1 MAVVYPAANDN
12 WSTVANW
19 MSGGNPYG
27 QLPQSGDIVCAN
39 GKTVTI
45 DMDLAAYTFDR
56 LTTAATAPAAAGGGF
71 TMGIGGTINANIT
84 AGTTPCLT
92 STGIGTTLAINGEI
106 KGGGSTNAR
115 GLTCSG
121 GCTVTITG
129 NVTGGSGGTNAYGIG
144 CNAACTVTIT
154 GNVTGGSQTS
164 AYGIGCNAA
173 CNVTITGNVTGGS
186 NTTAYGIGCNAAC
199 TVTITGNVT
208 GGSYNNAYGIYCTAA
223 CNVTITGNVTGGSG
237 SGAYGIYCTAANNI
251 ITISGTILGKTAV
264 GVYLTNATTGSSITA
279 TGVIGDGT
287 GVTAVQIDSNSTL
300 NIIATVVASVN
311 GYGIYAPSSTLT
323 YRGILTNY
331 ASRMAVVVAHMILTA
346 NTDTIWTFYDTASN
360 YVVMAS
366 NATDI
371 SQPAQKDVRLNTV
384 YGLASQF
391 IGSLAVPPPAAV
403 AFAVPTDNTTG
414 TMQITPPDIQA
425 ACESALTAY
434 GAAKTTDL
442 SSIDIQTGL
451 TTYGAAKTSDL
462 AGIDIGAGLTAYGAA
477 KTTDIINELKTSP
490 EDVAERIR
498 NLATVEAV
506 GDIHAT

>member
-1 MAVVYPAANDN
+1 MAVKYPTANGN
-12 WSTVANW
+12 WSTAANW
-19 MSGGNPYG
+19 NDGT
-27 QLPQSGDIVCAN
+27 LPATGDIVCAN

-71 TMGIGGTINANIT
+71 TMGISNTINANIT

-92 STGIGTTLAINGEI
+92 STGTGTTLVINGEI
-106 KGGGSTNAR
+106 KGGGSAVAR

-121 GCTVTITG
+121 DCTVTITG
-129 NVTGGSGGTNAYGIG
+129 NVTGGNGSAVYGIS
-144 CNAACTVTIT
+144 CTAACTVTIT
-154 GNVTGGSQTS
+154 GNVTGGSGNS
-164 AYGIGCNAA
+164 AYGIA
-173 CNVTITGNVTGGS
+173 C
-186 NTTAYGIGCNAAC
+186 AAAC

-208 GGSYNNAYGIYCTAA
+208 GGSYNYTYGIYC
-223 CNVTITGNVTGGSG
+223 N
-237 SGAYGIYCTAANNI
+237 AANNI
-251 ITISGTILGKTAV
+251 ITISGTILGKTAG
-264 GVYLTNATTGSSITA
+264 GVYLTSATTGSSLTV

-287 GVTAVQIDSNSTL
+287 GATGVYIDSNSTL
-300 NIIATVVASVN
+300 NVIATVVASVS

-331 ASRMAVVVAHMILTA
+331 ASHMAVVVAHMILTA

-360 YVVMAS
+360 YVVMAN
-366 NATDI
+366 NATDL

-434 GAAKTTDL
+434 GAAKTSDL

-451 TTYGAAKTSDL
+451 TAYGAAKTSDL
-462 AGIDIGAGLTAYGAA
+462 ASIDIGAGLTAYGAA

-498 NLATVEAV
+498 NIATVEAV
-506 GDIHAT
+506 GDIHST

>member
-1 MAVVYPAANDN
+1 MAVVYPAASDN

-56 LTTAATAPAAAGGGF
+56 LTTVATSPAAAGGGF
-71 TMGIGGTINANIT
+71 TMGISGTINANIV
-84 AGTTPCLT
+84 AGTTTCLS
-92 STGIGTTLAINGEI
+92 STGTGTTLVINGEI
-106 KGGGSTNAR
+106 KGGGSNNAR

-121 GCTVTITG
+121 DCTVTVTGNVTGGSGGTYAYGVFCSAACTVTITG
-129 NVTGGSGGTNAYGIG
+129 NVTGGSGG
-144 CNAACTVTIT
+144 
-154 GNVTGGSQTS
+154 
-164 AYGIGCNAA
+164 
-173 CNVTITGNVTGGS
+173 
-186 NTTAYGIGCNAAC
+186 
-199 TVTITGNVT
+199 
-208 GGSYNNAYGIYCTAA
+208 
-223 CNVTITGNVTGGSG
+223 
-237 SGAYGIYCTAANNI
+237 GAYGILCTAANNI

-264 GVYLTNATTGSSITA
+264 GVYLTSATTGSSLTA

-287 GVTAVQIDSNSTL
+287 GETAVRIDSTSTL
-300 NIIATVVASVN
+300 DIIATVVASVS
-311 GYGIYAPSSTLT
+311 GHGIYAPLSTLT
-323 YRGILTNY
+323 YSGILTNY

-451 TTYGAAKTSDL
+451 TAYGAAKTSDL

>member
-1 MAVVYPAANDN
+1 MCN
-12 WSTVANW
+12 
-19 MSGGNPYG
+19 GIPYG

-56 LTTAATAPAAAGGGF
+56 LTTVATSPAAAGGGF
-71 TMGIGGTINANIT
+71 TMGISGTINANIT

-92 STGIGTTLAINGEI
+92 STGTGTTLVINGEI
-106 KGGGSTNAR
+106 KGGGSSGAR

-121 GCTVTITG
+121 DCTVTITGNVTGGISNGHGIQCSAACTVTITG
-129 NVTGGSGGTNAYGIG
+129 NVTGGSNTYAYGIY

-154 GNVTGGSQTS
+154 GNVTGGSS
-164 AYGIGCNAA
+164 GPGI
-173 CNVTITGNVTGGS
+173 
-186 NTTAYGIGCNAAC
+186 YCNAAC

-208 GGSYNNAYGIYCTAA
+208 GGSGAYAHGIYC
-223 CNVTITGNVTGGSG
+223 
-237 SGAYGIYCTAANNI
+237 YAANNI
-251 ITISGTILGKTAV
+251 ITISGTILGKTAM
-264 GVYLTNATTGSSITA
+264 GVYLVSYTTGSSLTV

-287 GVTAVQIDSNSTL
+287 GETAVKIDSASTL
-300 NIIATVVASVN
+300 NIIATVVASLN
-311 GYGIYAPSSTLT
+311 GHGIYAPLSTLT

-331 ASRMAVVVAHMILTA
+331 ASRMAVVVSHMILTA

-366 NATDI
+366 NATDL
-371 SQPAQKDVRLNTV
+371 SQPAQNDVRLNTV

-391 IGSLAVPPPAAV
+391 MGALAVPPPAAV

-451 TTYGAAKTSDL
+451 T
-462 AGIDIGAGLTAYGAA
+462 AYGAA

-490 EDVAERIR
+490 EDVAVRLR
-498 NLATVEAV
+498 NCSTPDIT
-506 GDIHAT
+506 GDQIVALVP

>member
-1 MAVVYPAANDN
+1 MAVVYPAASDN

-19 MSGGNPYG
+19 MSGGAPYG

-39 GKTVTI
+39 GKTIVI

-71 TMGIGGTINANIT
+71 TMGISGTINANIV
-84 AGTTPCLT
+84 AGTTTCLS
-92 STGIGTTLAINGEI
+92 STGTGTTLVINGEI
-106 KGGGSTNAR
+106 KGGSSQYAR

-121 GCTVTITG
+121 DCTVTITG
-129 NVTGGSGGTNAYGIG
+129 NVTGGSNTYAYGVF
-144 CNAACTVTIT
+144 CTAACTVTIT
-154 GNVTGGSQTS
+154 GNVTGGSGSSTI
-164 AYGIGCNAA
+164 GIYC
-173 CNVTITGNVTGGS
+173 T
-186 NTTAYGIGCNAAC
+186 AAC

-208 GGSYNNAYGIYCTAA
+208 GGSYGNAYGISCTAA
-223 CNVTITGNVTGGSG
+223 CTVTITGNVTGGS
-237 SGAYGIYCTAANNI
+237 SNYAYGIYCAAANNI
-251 ITISGTILGKTAV
+251 ITISGTILGKTAN
-264 GVYLTNATTGSSITA
+264 GVFLNSATTGSSLTV

-287 GVTAVQIDSNSTL
+287 GVTAVVIDSNSTL
-300 NIIATVVASVN
+300 NVVATVVASLN

-451 TTYGAAKTSDL
+451 TAYGAAKTSDL

>member
-71 TMGIGGTINANIT
+71 TMGISGTINANIT

-92 STGIGTTLAINGEI
+92 STGIGITLVINGEI
-106 KGGGSTNAR
+106 TGGSGYNAW
-115 GLTCSG
+115 GIYCTAA
-121 GCTVTITG
+121 CTVTVTGNVTGVSGYQAYGILCTAACTVTVTG
-129 NVTGGSGGTNAYGIG
+129 NVTGGSGAHGIE
-144 CNAACTVTIT
+144 CRAACTVTIT
-154 GNVTGGSQTS
+154 GNVTGGSD
-164 AYGIGCNAA
+164 
-173 CNVTITGNVTGGS
+173 
-186 NTTAYGIGCNAAC
+186 
-199 TVTITGNVT
+199 
-208 GGSYNNAYGIYCTAA
+208 AYGIYFSAA
-223 CNVTITGNVTGGSG
+223 CTMTITGNVTGGSG
-237 SGAYGIYCTAANNI
+237 AYGIICVAQTSYVTIRGI
-251 ITISGTILGKTAV
+251 ITTQTPPIAQYQALNGTIVLYFAGIIISKTGMMPFSVQQFILLSSGSTMWTVKTELNTDKNIYTADYAPLGNPAITDV
-264 GVYLTNATTGSSITA
+264 RNATVFGPVGELA
-279 TGVIGDGT
+279 GT
-287 GVTAVQIDSNSTL
+287 L
-300 NIIATVVASVN
+300 
-311 GYGIYAPSSTLT
+311 
-323 YRGILTNY
+323 
-331 ASRMAVVVAHMILTA
+331 
-346 NTDTIWTFYDTASN
+346 
-360 YVVMAS
+360 
-366 NATDI
+366 
-371 SQPAQKDVRLNTV
+371 K
-384 YGLASQF
+384 
-391 IGSLAVPPPAAV
+391 VPPPAAV

-434 GAAKTTDL
+434 GAAKTSDL

>member
-39 GKTVTI
+39 GKTIVI

-71 TMGIGGTINANIT
+71 TMGISGTINANII

-92 STGIGTTLAINGEI
+92 STGTGTTLVINGEI
-106 KGGGSTNAR
+106 KGGGSNNAR

-121 GCTVTITG
+121 DCTVTVTG
-129 NVTGGSGGTNAYGIG
+129 NVTGGSTAYTYGIY
-144 CNAACTVTIT
+144 CAAACTVTIT
-154 GNVTGGSQTS
+154 GNVTGGSTG
-164 AYGIGCNAA
+164 YTFGIYCSAA

-186 NTTAYGIGCNAAC
+186 Y
-199 TVTITGNVT
+199 
-208 GGSYNNAYGIYCTAA
+208 
-223 CNVTITGNVTGGSG
+223 
-237 SGAYGIYCTAANNI
+237 
-251 ITISGTILGKTAV
+251 
-264 GVYLTNATTGSSITA
+264 
-279 TGVIGDGT
+279 
-287 GVTAVQIDSNSTL
+287 
-300 NIIATVVASVN
+300 
-311 GYGIYAPSSTLT
+311 GYGICCATQTSYVTI
-323 YRGILTNY
+323 RGIITTQTLPIAQVQALYGTIVLYFAGIIISKTGMLPFNVQQFFLL
-331 ASRMAVVVAHMILTA
+331 SSGSTMWTVKTEL
-346 NTDTIWTFYDTASN
+346 NTDKNIYTADYSPLGN
-360 YVVMAS
+360 
-366 NATDI
+366 
-371 SQPAQKDVRLNTV
+371 PAITDVRDTITFGPVGELT
-384 YGLASQF
+384 GTLK
-391 IGSLAVPPPAAV
+391 VPPPAAV

-434 GAAKTTDL
+434 GAAKTSDL

-451 TTYGAAKTSDL
+451 TAYGAAKTSDL

>member
-19 MSGGNPYG
+19 MSGGAPYG
-27 QLPQSGDIVCAN
+27 QLPQSGDIVCSN

-71 TMGIGGTINANIT
+71 TMGISGTINANIT

-106 KGGGSTNAR
+106 KGGGSNYAR

-121 GCTVTITG
+121 YCTVTITG
-129 NVTGGSGGTNAYGIG
+129 NVTGGSGSAQGIYCTAACTIAITG
-144 CNAACTVTIT
+144 NVTGGSGIYAHSIECTAACTVTIT
-154 GNVTGGSQTS
+154 GNVTGGSGNQ
-164 AYGIGCNAA
+164 AFGIYCK
-173 CNVTITGNVTGGS
+173 T
-186 NTTAYGIGCNAAC
+186 AC

-208 GGSYNNAYGIYCTAA
+208 GGSGNQAFGIYCTTQTSY
-223 CNVTITGNVTGGSG
+223 VTIRGIITTQTPPIAQLQALNGTMVLYFAGIIISKTGMIPFSVQQFFLLSSG
-237 SGAYGIYCTAANNI
+237 STMWTVKTELNTDKNIYTADYAP
-251 ITISGTILGKTAV
+251 LGNPA
-264 GVYLTNATTGSSITA
+264 ATDTRD
-279 TGVIGDGT
+279 GVIYGPVGELTGT
-287 GVTAVQIDSNSTL
+287 L
-300 NIIATVVASVN
+300 
-311 GYGIYAPSSTLT
+311 
-323 YRGILTNY
+323 
-331 ASRMAVVVAHMILTA
+331 
-346 NTDTIWTFYDTASN
+346 
-360 YVVMAS
+360 
-366 NATDI
+366 
-371 SQPAQKDVRLNTV
+371 K
-384 YGLASQF
+384 
-391 IGSLAVPPPAAV
+391 VPPPAAV

-451 TTYGAAKTSDL
+451 TAYGAAKTSDL